1 MAGSQALAGRPRAVN
16 KTCMRRTLRQR
27 REYLV
32 KLSNDKILAFLK
44 VAEVSS
50 AGHVAHQL
58 TRAGSEL
65 ASQNGSPI

>member
-1 MAGSQALAGRPRAVN
+1 
-16 KTCMRRTLRQR
+16 MRRTLRQR

-32 KLSNDKILAFLK
+32 KLSNDKILAFFK

-50 AGHVAHQL
+50 AGHFAHQS

-65 ASQNGSPI
+65 ASQNSVSI